1 MRQLKM
7 LALAIV
13 CVGAMT
19 ALFGAGSASAT
30 WCRTGMGGQGSCP
43 GSFEEFS
50 GTGLSVSSS
59 DAKLVAGG
67 SFTEECKSTANGEA
81 KSKGSGIIEELAFT
95 SCKGECKSA
104 AGANLP
110 YKVQGTGTGEGNGT
124 VVVTSSGAGNPGIAL
139 SGCTMFGVSCTYT
152 TAEAKLEFEGAVSPG
167 IPKLIANGVA
177 LKRTAGSTLC
187 PETGTWTAELAET
200 DGMELSLY

>member
-7 LALAIV
+7 LALAIIG
-13 CVGAMT
+13 VGAMT
-19 ALFGAGSASAT
+19 ALLGAGSASAT

-59 DAKLVAGG
+59 DVKLVAGG

-81 KSKGSGIIEELAFT
+81 MSKGAGVVKELAFT

-104 AGANLP
+104 AAANLP

-124 VVVTSSGAGNPGIAL
+124 AVLTSSGAGNPGTTL
-139 SGCTMFGVSCTYT
+139 SECTMLGVSCTYA
-152 TAEAKLEFEGAVSPG
+152 TAEAKLEFKGAISPG
-167 IPKLIANGVA
+167 IPMLIANGVA
-177 LKRTAGSTLC
+177 LKRTAGSVLC
-187 PETGTWTAELAET
+187 PETGTWTAKWAES
-200 DGMELSLY
+200 DGMELSLF